1 MPLTDNHER
10 YDDLQWVYIE
20 KGNKLEKYHIENV
33 RYFNKFVLVKFRE
46 INDISH
52 AESLREIY
60 LKVDRENA
68 VKLPEGRF
76 FISDLIGCR
85 VFEEDGNI
93 LGELTD
99 IIQTGS
105 NDVYVTMG
113 KNKREILI
121 PALKSV
127 VKEINIEAGEIIVSL
142 PEGLID

>member
-1 MPLTDNHER
+1 LPLTDNHER
-10 YDDLQWVYIE
+10 YDSLQWVYIE
-20 KGNKLEKYHIENV
+20 KDNKLEKYHVENI
-33 RYFNKFVLVKFRE
+33 RHFNKFVLVKFKE
-46 INDISH
+46 VNDISH
-52 AESLREIY
+52 AESLRELY

-76 FISDLIGCR
+76 FISDLIECR

-93 LGELTD
+93 LGKLTD
-99 IIQTGS
+99 VIQTGS
-105 NDVYVTMG
+105 NDVYVVMG
-113 KNKREILI
+113 ENKREILI